1 MDRRTQ
7 NRVDY
12 ESTLAKLD
20 TPDIRVFASM
30 PWAPCKSALCLF
42 LILITYYLVIVAL
55 YHWVSLPTAFS
66 AEYPF
71 WMEFDTVFVISALH
85 GYIYASEIYQR
96 RGAIKDIEDLR
107 DHVRPSATPSDLKP
121 IERKLI
127 TRSRWAAVLGFVA
140 GLIYLAFFSGSGS
153 VLITQGEIQPFLL
166 FGAVSFPLLF
176 ANMGLHV
183 VTLSNA
189 PLALFMH
196 QFRDNIEIDVFDR
209 HAYRPFVS
217 LGLRA
222 ALRWLILFAILMVLL
237 LDEGNNRT
245 IFGSLP
251 MILVMMGMAALL
263 ATYEFIAPLF
273 SARNLIIREKSK
285 ELEWVIEDI
294 KRERTALQT
303 NKESSASSAR
313 LPGLLAYKREV
324 DSLPDWPVDSPD
336 IGRFIIYLLIPA
348 ISWFGAAG
356 TQVLVE
362 TIVR

>member
-7 NRVDY
+7 NPIDY
-12 ESTLAKLD
+12 EPTLAKLD
-20 TPDIRVFASM
+20 TPDIRLFASV
-30 PWAPCKSALCLF
+30 PWAPWKTALCLF
-42 LILITYYLVIVAL
+42 LSLIAYYLAIVAL
-55 YHWVSLPTAFS
+55 YHWANLPTVFS

-96 RGAIKDIEDLR
+96 RGAIRDIEDLR
-107 DHVRPSATPSDLKP
+107 AHVRPGTPPSDFKS
-121 IERKLI
+121 IEKKLI
-127 TRSRWAAVLGFVA
+127 PRARVAAVVGFVI

-153 VLITQGEIQPFLL
+153 VLITEGEIQPFLL
-166 FGAVSFPLLF
+166 FGAISFPLLF
-176 ANMGLHV
+176 ANAGLHV

-196 QFRDNIEIDVFDR
+196 QYRDKIEIDVFDR
-209 HAYRPFVS
+209 HAYRPFVR

-222 ALRWLILFAILMVLL
+222 ALRWLILFAILMALL

-251 MILVMMGMAALL
+251 MILVIMGMAALL
-263 ATYEFIAPLF
+263 ATYEFISPLF
-273 SARNLIIREKSK
+273 SARKLIMREKAK

-294 KRERTALQT
+294 KREGSLLKANT
-303 NKESSASSAR
+303 EPGGSSAR
-313 LPGLLAYKREV
+313 LPSLLAYKREI